1 MPRIVYCAVPSGGVS
16 GGVKMFIRHVET
28 LRDLGFDA
36 HLMIGTQNKAP
47 TWLDHRVDIEVGANF
62 RPDDVIV
69 LGDDMHDSIRRAYT
83 IPQRVVIFSQSWI
96 LPAALSY
103 DALDG
108 FPAERFPPFI
118 AVAPGLA
125 ATIRRAYPQAQTD
138 VVPAFADERIFRPS
152 DDAEAAI
159 AFSPRKRRIEAAA
172 IRGFFRKFHP
182 RHAGLPW
189 REATDLHE
197 RDVARVFS
205 ACRLFLSLSRVESV
219 GMTPLEAM
227 ACGAV
232 CAGFTG
238 VGGHREFA
246 TAENGFWVGE
256 DDCEAAADALAQAAD
271 LGGPALVRM
280 REAGF
285 ETARQWSYARFRP
298 ALEEAW
304 MKLAPEARLKD
315 GPLG

>member
-16 GGVKMFIRHVET
+16 GGVKMFLRHVET
-28 LRDLGFDA
+28 LRELGFDA
-36 HLMIGTQNKAP
+36 HLTIGTQSKAP
-47 TWLDHRVDIEVGANF
+47 AWLDHRVQIEVGANF

-69 LGDDMHDSIRRAYT
+69 LGDDMHDSIRRAYDM
-83 IPQRVVIFSQSWI
+83 PQRLVIFSQSWI
-96 LPAALSY
+96 IPAALSY
-103 DALDG
+103 DAFDG
-108 FPAERFPPFI
+108 FPEGRFPPFI
-118 AVAPGLA
+118 AVAPALA
-125 ATIRRAYPQAQTD
+125 DTIRRAYPQAQVD
-138 VVPAFADERIFRPS
+138 VVPAFADERIFRPAP
-152 DDAEAAI
+152 DAEPAI

-172 IRGFFRKFHP
+172 IRGFFRKIHP

-189 REATDLHE
+189 REVTDLHE
-197 RDVARVFS
+197 REVARIFAS
-205 ACRLFLSLSRVESV
+205 SRLFLSLSRVESV

-227 ACGAV
+227 ACGAI

-238 VGGHREFA
+238 VGGRQFA

-256 DDCEAAADALAQAAD
+256 DECEAAADALAAAAD
-271 LGGPALVRM
+271 LDEAGRARM

-298 ALEEAW
+298 ALEAAW

-315 GPLG
+315 GPLD

>member
-16 GGVKMFIRHVET
+16 GGVKMALRHVET

-36 HLMIGTQNKAP
+36 HLTIGTQSQAP
-47 TWLDHRVDIEVGANF
+47 AWLDHRVAIQTAMSF
-62 RPDDVIV
+62 AADDVIV
-69 LGDDMHDSIRRAYT
+69 LADDMHDSIRRSYALS
-83 IPQRVVIFSQSWI
+83 QKLVIFSQNPF
-96 LPAALSY
+96 LAAALSY
-103 DALDG
+103 EAFDG
-108 FPAERFPPFI
+108 FPADRFPPFI

-125 ATIRRAYPQAQTD
+125 ATIRRAYPQAQ
-138 VVPAFADERIFRPS
+138 VELVPAFVDERIFKPG
-152 DDAEAAI
+152 EAPEDAI
-159 AFSPRKRRIEAAA
+159 ACSPRKRKLEAAA
-172 IRGFFRKFHP
+172 IRVFFRRLHP
-182 RHAGLPW
+182 RHAGLDW
-189 REATDLHE
+189 REANDLHE
-197 RDVARVFS
+197 RDVARLFAS
-205 ACRLFLSLSRVESV
+205 SRLFLSLSRLESV

-238 VGGHREFA
+238 VGGREYA
-246 TAENGFWVGE
+246 TAENGFWVPE
-256 DDCEAAADALAQAAD
+256 DDCEAAADALAEAAD
-271 LGGPALVRM
+271 LDGPARARM

-315 GPLG
+315 GPLD